1 MAWERGNSAKGRC
14 LGVSRGICPGAFRT
28 PSHPSSHRMSL
39 CLQGPQSRFQTG
51 KRDVREPD
59 PQAPA
64 QPLWKSEI
72 WWLRCG
78 QTGCCN
84 CFVSAGPIRAV
95 TRHTRTVCLFPLKEA
110 DFTFSLLFRSSS
122 HLNLLIRYSPSPS
135 PSTSSDNC
143 LLATSCLRNC
153 ARNTFW
159 FLTRLLNFSA
169 GNGSEQFP
177 GQNVGDRASYS
188 SPASRP
194 RSFRDVSS
202 FFLRRAL
209 AEYSLYQLIYRS
221 ANATQ

>member
-1 MAWERGNSAKGRC
+1 MEGFWRGKSLAWERGNSAKGRC

-84 CFVSAGPIRAV
+84 CFVSAGPHQG
-95 TRHTRTVCLFPLKEA
+95 RHSAHADSPLVSTERRRLHLFFALPL
-110 DFTFSLLFRSSS
+110 FISPQPPYPLFSISLT
-122 HLNLLIRYSPSPS
+122 LNI
-135 PSTSSDNC
+135 
-143 LLATSCLRNC
+143 
-153 ARNTFW
+153 
-159 FLTRLLNFSA
+159 
-169 GNGSEQFP
+169 
-177 GQNVGDRASYS
+177 V
-188 SPASRP
+188 
-194 RSFRDVSS
+194 
-202 FFLRRAL
+202 
-209 AEYSLYQLIYRS
+209 
-221 ANATQ
+221 